1 MIKMYESR
9 TLKACKA
16 WLGLYDSG
24 VSLKDT
30 TIEDAVESF
39 RKLVE
44 VAEGYENLCNTEEEY
59 IRSLLKTIVEKGD
72 IIENLRKDLALE
84 EYKNKI
90 LREMVDENDVIITNL
105 RKDLDGM
112 GRKVDTLRELNNNQA
127 MIIAN
132 NRTKRKDF

>member
-16 WLGLYDSG
+16 WLALCDSG

-30 TIEDAVESF
+30 TVEDAVESF

-44 VAEGYENLCNTEEEY
+44 VAEGYENLCNTNEDF
-59 IRSLLKTIVEKGD
+59 IKSLLKTIADQGVMID
-72 IIENLRKDLALE
+72 
-84 EYKNKI
+84 
-90 LREMVDENDVIITNL
+90 NL

-112 GRKVDTLRELNNNQA
+112 
-127 MIIAN
+127 
-132 NRTKRKDF
+132 RKDVHV